1 MKIIECEQGSPE
13 WNGYRRNRITGRK
26 LDKVMGGP
34 VAQFGLIC
42 DLISEE
48 ATEQSKIIRAS
59 QEMERG
65 NNEEPFAIKMFEEM
79 TGKKVDR
86 LGLCISDQADWLALS
101 PDGFIKN
108 KKGKYTEA
116 LEIKSPD
123 SSTAVYYKLTN
134 LIPLEELGM
143 IKKNG
148 ECTAAAPFCGIP
160 SEYKWQVIHYF
171 IVNEDLQT
179 LHFGIYD
186 GRFLNNEAQLYVV
199 SVNRT
204 DEQIRLAITD
214 AQNELLL
221 FREKWLKYRE
231 IILLDNF

>member
-1 MKIIECEQGSPE
+1 MKIINCEQGSPE
-13 WNGYRRNRITGRK
+13 WHTERRNRITGRK
-26 LDKVMGGP
+26 LDKVMGGST
-34 VAQFGLIC
+34 AQFGLIC
-42 DLISEE
+42 DLIAEE

-59 QEMERG
+59 AEMERG
-65 NNEEPFAIKMFEEM
+65 NNEEPFAIKMFEGM

-86 LGLCISDQADWLALS
+86 LGLCISNEFDWIALS
-101 PDGFIKN
+101 PDGFIKD

-123 SSTAVYYKLTN
+123 SATAVYYKLTN

-171 IVNEDLQT
+171 IVNQDLET

-186 GRFLNNEAQLYVV
+186 GRFINGESQLYIV

-204 DEQIRLAITD
+204 DELIQSAITE
-214 AQNELLL
+214 AKSELLL
-221 FREKWLKYRE
+221 FREKWMKYRD
-231 IILLDNF
+231 IALPSNF